1 MRDKLDLEI
10 YLILYMYMYMISYS
24 KCHNIAQNTSTIIT
38 NLTILE
44 LTHKLFIG
52 YYFKKATLLQFWE
65 KMDFCLNSSL
75 FIISH
80 II

>member
-10 YLILYMYMYMISYS
+10 YLILYMCIYMYMYMVSYS
-24 KCHNIAQNTSTIIT
+24 KCHYIAQNTSTIVT
-38 NLTILE
+38 NLTVLE

-65 KMDFCLNSSL
+65 KNGFLLEFQSSYY
-75 FIISH
+75 
-80 II
+80 